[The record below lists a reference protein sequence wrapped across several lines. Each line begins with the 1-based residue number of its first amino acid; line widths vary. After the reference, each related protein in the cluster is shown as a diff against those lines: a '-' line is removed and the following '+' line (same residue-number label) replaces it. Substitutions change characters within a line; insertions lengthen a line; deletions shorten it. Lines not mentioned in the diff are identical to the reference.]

1 MTKLIITF
9 IALLCLQSL
18 NSQTWVR
25 KLDGISMWSLGKDFA
40 GNIYAGA
47 SGTVKSI
54 YKSTNGG
61 ENWDEVLSNGAS
73 NFLSLACDSLGNV
86 FAANV
91 SNGLMKSTNGGQNW
105 TNVPVSVFNNHSVE
119 SITCGGNG
127 YVYVGCITGGVFR
140 STDYG
145 TTFPVNVINTLTIV
159 TLAVDR
165 FNPNIIYAGA
175 SSGSPP
181 NYGFYRSTDAGLT
194 FSTNLNPYN
203 IWGVAEKSN
212 GHLYTITTS
221 SPYPFHKSTDGGM
234 NWEMQCCISGAMRG
248 LCMDLAENFYTAGN
262 GGVFKS
268 TNDGTSFANF
278 NLTYSSNQ
286 IMCFQNKIIV
296 AASGTSNGG
305 VYIYS
310 DSLVV
315 VKQISN
321 AVPEKF
327 ELSQNYPNP
336 FNPKSNIKFSIPKTP
351 ISSIAGLEVSL
362 AVYDILGREI
372 EVLVNQNLNPG
383 SYEVYWDASKYSS
396 GVYFY
401 KLVCGSFSKTKKMI
415 LLK

>member
-1 MTKLIITF
+1 MKKFITALIV
-9 IALLCLQSL
+9 LLCVQSL

-25 KLDGISMWSLGKDFA
+25 KLDGISMWSLCRDIS

-61 ENWDEVLSNGAS
+61 ENWVEVLSSGAS
-73 NFLSLACDSLGNV
+73 NFLSIACDSSGNV
-86 FAANV
+86 FAANI

-105 TNVPVSVFNNHSVE
+105 TNVPVSVFGSHSVE
-119 SITCGGNG
+119 SVACGKNG
-127 YVYVGCITGGVFR
+127 FVYAGCINGGVFR

-145 TTFPVNVINTLTIV
+145 STFPVNVINTLTIV

-194 FSTNLNPYN
+194 FSTNLNPFN

-221 SPYPFHKSTDGGM
+221 SPYPFHKSTNGGL
-234 NWEMQCCISGAMRG
+234 NWAMQCTLSSAKRGMCLDISE
-248 LCMDLAENFYTAGN
+248 DFYVSGN

-268 TNDGTSFANF
+268 TDDGMTFINF
-278 NLTYSSNQ
+278 NFTYTSNQ
-286 IMCFQNKIIV
+286 IICFQNKILV

-310 DSLVV
+310 DTLVSI
-315 VKQISN
+315 KENQN
-321 AVPEKF
+321 KAPKKF
-327 ELSQNYPNP
+327 TLYQNYPNP
-336 FNPKSNIKFSIPKTP
+336 FNPETIIEYDLNITANVLLRI
-351 ISSIAGLEVSL
+351 
-362 AVYDILGREI
+362 YDINGKFITL
-372 EVLVNQNLNPG
+372 LVNEKQCAGNHRVKWNASNLP
-383 SYEVYWDASKYSS
+383 S

-401 KLVCGSFSKTKKMI
+401 KLAAGSHSETGKMVLI
-415 LLK
+415 K